1 MKKNNKAITS
11 SAVESVYRATYGQ
24 IPIVGT
30 VLTELA
36 FDFSGRIKQNRLN
49 LFSEKLKSYFES
61 VGEGQVNTENILT
74 EDFHDLFEAI
84 LKQIAFTK
92 SERKMER
99 FKNIVVGQ
107 IKSPNEFESVER
119 FIEITAR
126 LTESQVS
133 ILLFYYTN
141 VKLRNKYD
149 EQISQLSLN
158 LDETSHKY
166 GESNAKLELM
176 KTNRSTLSQNNSD
189 LTNLDVSIE
198 LQQQQVMK
206 EFKKR
211 NDASNEIEKIKS
223 KRDKTFGG
231 IDHDKLGISKSECEY
246 LLSDL
251 VSLSL
256 LDKRAATAKKRIS
269 FSYYT
274 ITSFGK
280 NYIEFVENV

>member
-1 MKKNNKAITS
+1 MKKNNKAIIS
-11 SAVESVYRATYGQ
+11 SAIESVYRATYGQ

-61 VGEGQVNTENILT
+61 IGEGQVNTENILT

-107 IKSPNEFESVER
+107 IKSPSEFESVER

-141 VKLRNKYD
+141 VELRNKYN

-176 KTNRSTLSQNNSD
+176 KTNRSILSQNNSD
-189 LTNLDVSIE
+189 LTDLDVSIE

-211 NDASNEIEKIKS
+211 NDTSNEIEKIKL

-231 IDHDKLGISKSECEY
+231 IDHDQLGISKSECEY

-251 VSLSL
+251 ASLSL
-256 LDKRAATAKKRIS
+256 LEKRAATAKKRIS
-269 FSYYT
+269 FSYYK

-280 NYIEFVENV
+280 NYIEFVENI